1 MNNHFLVSSPYPACI
16 LRITHPLCAD
26 RLRKTYVGEIINK
39 RKTKVPAQRHAT
51 HKVGDDYDDCE
62 RSAHL
67 DFIGGF
73 K

>member
-1 MNNHFLVSSPYPACI
+1 MKALMHERPFPVCI
-16 LRITHPLCAD
+16 LNSGDPARAHHPIALAETFA
-26 RLRKTYVGEIINK
+26 RNTPPI
-39 RKTKVPAQRHAT
+39 Q

-67 DFIGGF
+67 DFIGEF